1 MAQTPI
7 SSASFAS
14 LQQAPAGLQKVNLAA
29 SPARPASEA
38 PSIKIDERLLS
49 GPEGIL
55 VTGGR
60 FGAAAPADGNDAR
73 SRARAA
79 QQELAAQSHGIA
91 NRQPHIVSRLFH

>member
-7 SSASFAS
+7 LSASFAS

-29 SPARPASEA
+29 SPARPATE

-55 VTGGR
+55 NTGGR
-60 FGAAAPADGNDAR
+60 FHAAPPADGNDAR

-79 QQELAAQSHGIA
+79 QQELAAQAYGIV
-91 NRQPHIVSRLFH
+91 NRKPDVVSRLFH